1 MTHRSQAE
9 PCPGDV
15 PVPDGQ
21 VRAAHGRGQ
30 PGPAGQLAGASEPG
44 DVADLGEHD
53 QGGELAHA
61 GQRGQDLDPRVGLGV
76 LAQLAVDPVGQRGQ
90 AGR

>member
-15 PVPDGQ
+15 PVPDTE
-21 VRAAHGRGQ
+21 VRAADRRDQ
-30 PGPAGQLAGASEPG
+30 PGPAGQLAGAAEPG
-44 DVADLGEHD
+44 DVADLGQHD

-61 GQRGQDLDPRVGLGV
+61 RQRGQDLDPRVGLGV
-76 LAQLAVDPVGQRGQ
+76 LAQPGVDPAGQRGQ